1 MLVTFDF
8 DDTLTEPVF
17 DEEDQIWVSGMDPKP
32 GVIDRMRELAEAGH
46 EIRIV
51 TTRSEIG
58 GGRFVFE
65 FVEEHDL
72 PVSGIHFTEGDL
84 KADTLKSLGSAR
96 HFDDSTNE
104 LAAAEDRGI
113 QTVLVQHPW
122 DEDRNPDT
130 EKFRKFSDMPL

>member
-8 DDTLTEPVF
+8 DDTLTEPEF
-17 DEEDQIWVSGMDPKP
+17 DDVDEIWVSGMDPKEP
-32 GVIDRMRELAEAGH
+32 VIDQMREFAEDGH

-84 KADTLKSLGSAR
+84 KAETLDELGAVI

-113 QTVLVQHPW
+113 EGRLVVHPW
-122 DEDRNPDT
+122 DEKHTPEIEQFQHAT
-130 EKFRKFSDMPL
+130 